1 MVKINNTAIFT
12 VNSTPADDDL
22 LLGTDVSNT
31 SNDPDGETVN
41 FRVDAITGGPKLL
54 ATVDAV
60 VGDTEIIMPPSAFD
74 NSKFDLYLL
83 TLENVEFTG
92 TASNTQVFIR
102 FSNNG
107 GTTYLTSGYQTSST
121 SGVTPT
127 NAAYAETGAFDTSQI
142 LNGSLWFG
150 NNIDANTKPYF
161 NGSFAEQR
169 GTSYAVSQ
177 IVGTM
182 TSNMQINSVEISI
195 SAVKTLASGKIR
207 LYGVRG

>member
-31 SNDPDGETVN
+31 SNDSDGETVN

-54 ATVDAV
+54 ATVEAV
-60 VGDTEIIMPPSAFD
+60 VGDTEIIMPSSAFD

-92 TASNTQVFIR
+92 ASSNTQLFIR
-102 FSNNG
+102 FSNNAG
-107 GTTYLTSGYQTSST
+107 VTFLTSGYITSST
-121 SGVTPT
+121 SGATPS
-127 NAAYAETGAFDTSQI
+127 NAAYAETSVLATSQI
-142 LNGSLWFG
+142 LSGSLWFG

-161 NGSFAEQR
+161 NGSLVQDR
-169 GTSYAVSQ
+169 SGNYLVSQ
-177 IVGTM
+177 VVGTM
-182 TSNMQINSVEISI
+182 NSNMQINSVEVSV
-195 SAVKTLASGKIR
+195 SATKTLASGKIR